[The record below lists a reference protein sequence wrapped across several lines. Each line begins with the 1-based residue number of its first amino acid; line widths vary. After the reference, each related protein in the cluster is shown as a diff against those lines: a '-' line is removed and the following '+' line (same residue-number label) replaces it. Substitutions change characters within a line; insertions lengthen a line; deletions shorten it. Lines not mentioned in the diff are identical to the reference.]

1 MPESFNK
8 DPFVERIKVRNSLI
22 YEIEKNPISSDFISN
37 SLKILNEFE
46 SSMSITDFENV
57 VSIIN
62 EIASFN
68 SMKLTTVQT
77 NDYLNFINLLKT
89 AEIISLSLN
98 PELTTKIKRLHFN
111 FYYLYVKPIEFI
123 LNKREAV
130 YFEPKFLL
138 CKTKLNYRITEYESF
153 INKVLNNNLYTYYF
167 LSIDIAKRYEYI
179 NDLRHILDYLNTE
192 AVFDASFKD
201 DNRIIDDCK
210 TLYSHAIDYFSQ
222 LIDSQEKQFNGK
234 HRIFNPQSLIE
245 HPSLGMITFSV
256 TDVSSFSKEIDSIEG
271 YSIIDDSVK
280 MRITFRSC
288 GWEIFFKLIDKN
300 TFEAQFHFQ
309 PFDISGPPPA
319 SRMSKN
325 FVMAHY
331 VRGLQNFEFFVRY
344 NPLLFS
350 GKKIVGGNSR
360 TNPSFMKV
368 VSRLGFYNVGPEDN
382 PVLTH
387 LDVYAMFEKLNQFPI
402 HKIDAYTKEV
412 NADTIFRA
420 IFCYDGIDESDFT
433 QGLKDVKFNTVEVEN
448 LVLLN
453 TNFDVLKKNPSYQFS
468 SREMDFINSNPKCAE
483 GYEKIL
489 RYIVNF

>member
-37 SLKILNEFE
+37 SLIILNKFD

-77 NDYLNFINLLKT
+77 NDFLNFINLLKT
-89 AEIISLSLN
+89 AEKISLSLN

-111 FYYLYVKPIEFI
+111 LHYLYVETINFI
-123 LNKREAV
+123 INKRETI
-130 YFEPKFLL
+130 YLEPKFLL

-179 NDLRHILDYLNTE
+179 NNLRQILDYLNTE

-210 TLYSHAIDYFSQ
+210 SLYSHAIDYFCQ
-222 LIDSQEKQFNGK
+222 LIDSQEKKFIEEY
-234 HRIFNPQSLIE
+234 RIFNPQSLIE
-245 HPSLGMITFSV
+245 HPSLGMITFDV
-256 TDVSSFSKEIDSIEG
+256 TDVSSFSRENDSIEG
-271 YSIIDDSVK
+271 YSIIDDTK
-280 MRITFRSC
+280 KLRITFRSC
-288 GWEIFFKLIDKN
+288 GWEIFFKLIDEN

-309 PFDISGPPPA
+309 PFDINEPPPT

-331 VRGLQNFEFFVRY
+331 VRGLQNLEFFVRY
-344 NPLLFS
+344 NPTLFS
-350 GKKIVGGNSR
+350 GKKIVGGLSM

-368 VSRLGFYNVGPEDN
+368 ASRLGFYNAGTEYK

-387 LDVYAMFEKLNQFPI
+387 LDVYAMFEKLSHFPI
-402 HKIDAYTKEV
+402 HKIDVYTKEV
-412 NADTIFRA
+412 NADTIYRA
-420 IFCYDGIDESDFT
+420 IFYYDGIDESDFT
-433 QGLKDVKFNTVEVEN
+433 QGMKTKFNTVE
-448 LVLLN
+448 
-453 TNFDVLKKNPSYQFS
+453 
-468 SREMDFINSNPKCAE
+468 AE
-483 GYEKIL
+483 KSCSIKQ
-489 RYIVNF
+489 